1 MRSEE
6 EKQEVEEEKK
16 EKGKERKSLYTC
28 IYTYLPMARLWFT
41 ESRKVGR
48 AVECRS
54 VGRSVCTYIYQYNY
68 IYLCLCL
75 YL

>member
-1 MRSEE
+1 
-6 EKQEVEEEKK
+6 
-16 EKGKERKSLYTC
+16 
-28 IYTYLPMARLWFT
+28 MARLWFT

>member
-48 AVECRS
+48 AG
-54 VGRSVCTYIYQYNY
+54 GRSVYIYQYNY